1 VVNRL
6 FDLLMYV
13 EDNHSGFVW
22 DVVRMII
29 FMGVLAYGL
38 LTVATAI
45 GVVTY
50 LVSYLAKPSSA
61 SCGNDDDS
69 RCAIFS
75 VVYQACEEAT

>member
-45 GVVTY
+45 GVVA
-50 LVSYLAKPSSA
+50 LV
-61 SCGNDDDS
+61 GI
-69 RCAIFS
+69 AIRLLFWFL
-75 VVYQACEEAT
+75 TGW